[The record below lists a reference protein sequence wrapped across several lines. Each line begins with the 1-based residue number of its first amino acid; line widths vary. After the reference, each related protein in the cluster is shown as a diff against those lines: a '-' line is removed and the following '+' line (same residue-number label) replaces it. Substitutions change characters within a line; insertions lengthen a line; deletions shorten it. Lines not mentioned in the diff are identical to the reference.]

1 MRAPGRVALQR
12 STHRGPRR
20 TRTRAAHVVGA
31 ARGNDGRRSR
41 RGQRDGTVVDL
52 ADADRQGGRRCRRAH
67 RVGGS
72 DVTGRLQLREICG
85 YRAGDKGDIA
95 NVAIFADDDET
106 YALIVREVTAARVK
120 EHFGAVV
127 RGRVD
132 RYEAPNV
139 RALNFVMQGA
149 LGGGGPRSL
158 RADSLGK
165 TLGGALV
172 RMEIEVPDSMAGRR
186 RPRPQLD
193 WADEIVN
200 PR

>member
-1 MRAPGRVALQR
+1 MPL
-12 STHRGPRR
+12 
-20 TRTRAAHVVGA
+20 
-31 ARGNDGRRSR
+31 
-41 RGQRDGTVVDL
+41 L
-52 ADADRQGGRRCRRAH
+52 A
-67 RVGGS
+67 
-72 DVTGRLQLREICG
+72 LRELCG

-106 YALIVREVTAARVK
+106 YALIVSEVTAERVK
-120 EHFGAVV
+120 AHFGSMV

-132 RYEAPNV
+132 RYEAANV

-172 RMEIEVPDSMAGRR
+172 RLEIEVPDSLAGRR
-186 RPRPQLD
+186 RPRPQIA
-193 WADEIVN
+193 WTDEILH
-200 PR
+200 PLT